1 MFEGPIIIVATRN
14 PGKVREFAHALE
26 PLNKRVQSLADY
38 PDVPEVVEDGTTFA
52 ENARKKARTV
62 GEALGV
68 PVLADDSGL
77 CVDQLDGAPGVYSA
91 RYAGEGASDE
101 DNNAKLLAELEQH
114 QLGEDTVQP
123 LLSTA
128 RFVCHLALYD
138 PAGGRFVEASG
149 AAEGWITSEPSGGGG
164 FGYDPLFYLP
174 AYEKTFAELTLEEK
188 QAVSHRGA
196 ALRALA
202 GKLGSGAADS
212 AN

>member
-1 MFEGPIIIVATRN
+1 MIEGPVVIVATRN
-14 PGKVREFAHALE
+14 AGKVKEFAHALA
-26 PLNKRVQSLADY
+26 PLGKEVQSLADY
-38 PDVPEVVEDGTTFA
+38 PEAPEVEEDGITFA
-52 ENARKKARTV
+52 ENARKKAKMV
-62 GEALGV
+62 GDALGR

-101 DNNAKLLAELEQH
+101 DNNEKLLAELEKRR
-114 QLGEDTVQP
+114 LGEDTEQP

-138 PAGGRFVEASG
+138 PANGQFIEASG
-149 AAEGWITSEPSGGGG
+149 EAQGWITSDPAGSDG

-174 AYEKTFAELTLEEK
+174 AYDKTFAELTLEEK

-196 ALRALA
+196 ALRALSE
-202 GKLGSGAADS
+202 KLSGAA
-212 AN
+212 AGK